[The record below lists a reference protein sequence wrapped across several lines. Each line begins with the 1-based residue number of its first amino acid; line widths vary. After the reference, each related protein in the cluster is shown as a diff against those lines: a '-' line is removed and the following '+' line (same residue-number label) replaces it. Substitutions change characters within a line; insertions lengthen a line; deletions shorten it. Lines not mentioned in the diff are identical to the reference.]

1 MPPATLVDPATI
13 KYNFVAYVLHFFG
26 DDVVRYVGITQ
37 FEKDREKQHYE
48 AMSGAPRVVQA
59 RIAYGECRSK
69 VVAGLYGTLREA
81 QALETY
87 LMKKF
92 GTILGET
99 KEHIEMKHSDKNPK
113 RLPWPDVS
121 LYPNVPASKQLNCKA
136 SVNQAKYADKIA
148 AAGEAY
154 EAGQTPPPDL
164 TEAEKKKLHALVES
178 YWEGEEWLTVGDEAD
193 DDTSIVFAVD
203 SPFARARELKE
214 EYEALP
220 PHAQVDRDVV
230 AGQLASVGQYFQYD
244 DEDKSKAELEGMIKL
259 WQKSVHPNNERLHG
273 KPLTAGYAAALFGLV
288 FEWCGEREEQLLLL
302 RHGVD
307 PADEEAPLPH
317 LGSESTATTI
327 KLRDILQALQWRR
340 FSEAHD
346 GAAPKKTGQTAA
358 VQPKEAKL
366 TQAMEHWRSGHGG
379 KVVARRNQSLYL
391 LLLRHHAWFASYVR
405 GEKATGSSGLNVAR
419 DVNHY
424 LRLGYGSKAEVD
436 AGVADRTI
444 PAKCNVCGANNAVS
458 YALVNF
464 LAGANAKRADV
475 LLAPGGKLTESRAA
489 TLRALHE
496 SNIEERTARAAASN
510 AKKKA
515 AKEANGRGK
524 KRKAEEPVDES
535 GSDDASDDD
544 E

>member
-1 MPPATLVDPATI
+1 
-13 KYNFVAYVLHFFG
+13 
-26 DDVVRYVGITQ
+26 
-37 FEKDREKQHYE
+37 
-48 AMSGAPRVVQA
+48 MSGAPRVVQA

-193 DDTSIVFAVD
+193 DDVVVFAVD

-214 EYEALP
+214 EYEAMAPCIELR
-220 PHAQVDRDVV
+220 RDVV

-259 WQKSVHPNNERLHG
+259 WLKSVHPNNERLNG

-288 FEWCGEREEQLLLL
+288 FEWCGDFEEELLLL
-302 RHGVD
+302 RMGVD
-307 PADEEAPLPH
+307 PADEEKPPH
-317 LGSESTATTI
+317 IGPESTATTI
-327 KLRDILQALQWRR
+327 KLRDILQALEWRR

-358 VQPKEAKL
+358 VQPEEARL
-366 TQAMEHWRSGHGG
+366 ARAMEGWRRGQSCA
-379 KVVARRNQSLYL
+379 ARRHQSLYL
-391 LLLRHHAWFASYVR
+391 LLLRHHSWFTHFVK
-405 GEKATGSSGLNVAR
+405 GEKATGGNGLSVAK
-419 DVNHY
+419 DVNHF
-424 LRLGYGSKAEVD
+424 LRLGYGNQAEFKAG
-436 AGVADRTI
+436 AADRVI
-444 PAKCNVCGANNAVS
+444 SANCGVCGANNAVS
-458 YALVNF
+458 QALRNF
-464 LAGANAKRADV
+464 LNGANAKHADII
-475 LLAPGGKLTESRAA
+475 LAPGGKLTESRAA

-496 SNIEERTARAAASN
+496 GNIDKKTAMTAASN
-510 AKKKA
+510 AKDKA
-515 AKEANGRGK
+515 AREANGRGK
-524 KRKAEEPVDES
+524 KRKAEDTVDES
-535 GSDDASDDD
+535 QSDDASDDD